1 MKDWYLHTILL
12 LAIVAVG
19 SFGSF
24 AGNETTSKPNIIIIL
39 ADDLGYSDVGFN
51 GSDIKTPHIDRIA
64 SEGVVLEQ
72 YYACPMCS
80 PTRAGLMTGRYPI
93 RFGLMRAVVPPQR
106 VFGMPPEETTIAEML
121 SEAGY
126 KYRGITGKW
135 HLGHQEKKWTPA
147 NQGFTFFEGCHN
159 GAVDYFTQDRNGERD
174 WQELTK
180 PSEKKGYT
188 TDLIGNAAV
197 EFIQSVPKNEPFF
210 LYVPFTAPHSPFQ
223 AKDEDLEKYP
233 NREGDKKTYAAM
245 IDCMDQ
251 NIGRILA
258 SLEDR
263 GQLDNTF
270 ILFCSDNGGVKK
282 VADNSPHRGSK
293 LTVYEGGIN
302 VVAAARWP
310 AGNISDGKIIEE
322 RVGYIDVFPT
332 IAGIAGCNQ
341 LPADLDGIDMIKAL
355 QGEKL
360 PDRSWFTYLDQGGEK
375 VEQFALNTD
384 EWKLIWRRNAPDN
397 STVQEQT
404 ELYRIG
410 EDRGEVVNVN
420 TEQEAVVEKLKTEIE
435 HYYSFKSENQ
445 IPRYDE
451 KEKLSGPVLP
461 NWFPEN

>member
-1 MKDWYLHTILL
+1 MKNWYSHTIVL

-19 SFGSF
+19 SFGAF

-39 ADDLGYSDVGFN
+39 ADDLGYADVGFH

-135 HLGHQEKKWTPA
+135 HLGHQEKRWTPA

-180 PSEKKGYT
+180 PSEKTGYT
-188 TDLIGNAAV
+188 TDLIGNAAI
-197 EFIQSVPKNEPFF
+197 EFIQSVPKDEPFF

-233 NREGDKKTYAAM
+233 NRQGDKKTYAAM
-245 IDCMDQ
+245 VDCMDQ
-251 NIGRILA
+251 NIGQFGR
-258 SLEDR
+258 SR
-263 GQLDNTF
+263 
-270 ILFCSDNGGVKK
+270 
-282 VADNSPHRGSK
+282 
-293 LTVYEGGIN
+293 TVG
-302 VVAAARWP
+302 
-310 AGNISDGKIIEE
+310 
-322 RVGYIDVFPT
+322 
-332 IAGIAGCNQ
+332 
-341 LPADLDGIDMIKAL
+341 
-355 QGEKL
+355 
-360 PDRSWFTYLDQGGEK
+360 
-375 VEQFALNTD
+375 
-384 EWKLIWRRNAPDN
+384 
-397 STVQEQT
+397 
-404 ELYRIG
+404 
-410 EDRGEVVNVN
+410 
-420 TEQEAVVEKLKTEIE
+420 
-435 HYYSFKSENQ
+435 
-445 IPRYDE
+445 
-451 KEKLSGPVLP
+451 
-461 NWFPEN
+461 